1 MSDVK
6 GRYIL
11 TLPLKTEVYQ
21 EHILEKRFRL
31 GEHLYNNFLSFEKKK
46 YYEMTKRRDY
56 RDAQNLIKELTVQI
70 NSLDRQVNKSKDDK
84 KLIQELRKQRK
95 EQYDIIYNIKKM
107 FDWSEFGFT
116 NDMKKYRKYYKAN
129 LNSTICDNL
138 SGRCF
143 KAFEKMESDLIK
155 DQYRCEED
163 KVNPC
168 VHYKRKDSLRCLT
181 AKRNSTGIRFS
192 LDEKNRIG
200 TVKWQGL
207 VFSIDLSKC
216 TLYEWQA
223 LHSEICY
230 CAVKRDKVKGKWK
243 YYIQIT
249 LKGHVPDKF
258 DKQTGELKRQLGKGN
273 VGLYFTSTS
282 LTVSTENGVKTYP
295 LEIKNHEDKKTELLQ
310 KMDASRRATNPDNY
324 NEDGTSKEKSEIKGW
339 HFSKAYKKY
348 RAELYEIYRKECEEK
363 KLLQEILANE
373 VIASGD
379 VFNCNKMDFKFLQR
393 NLGKK
398 IQSAS
403 PAMLKTTIER
413 KLSYHGVSINEIS
426 YSKLNPIFEEKNVS
440 KKDLEEVAALIRLF

>member
-1 MSDVK
+1 MSDEK

-31 GEHLYNNFLSFEKKK
+31 GEHLYNNFLNFEKKK
-46 YYEMTKRRDY
+46 FHEMTKRKDY
-56 RDAQNLIKELTVQI
+56 RDAQNLIKELTIQI
-70 NSLDRQVNKSKDDK
+70 NSLDEFKESKQ
-84 KLIQELRKQRK
+84 LIQELRKQRK

-107 FDWSEFGFT
+107 FDWSEFGFI

-143 KAFEKMESDLIK
+143 KAFEKMESELIK
-155 DQYRCEED
+155 DQYRNDED

-181 AKRNSTGIRFS
+181 AKKNSTGIRFS
-192 LDEKNRIG
+192 LDEGNRIG

-223 LHSEICY
+223 LQSEICY
-230 CAVKRDKVKGKWK
+230 CAVKREKIKGKWK

-295 LEIKNHEDKKTELLQ
+295 LEIKNNEDEKTELLQ
-310 KMDASRRATNPDNY
+310 KIDASRRATNPDNY

-413 KLSYHGVSINEIS
+413 KLSYHDVSINEIS

-440 KKDLEEVAALIRLF
+440 KKDLEEVAALIRQF